1 MGNTVNTTESI
12 ISAYTQAYNEIEQ
25 EIAGLNEQQLRWKSS
40 PTSWSVTE
48 VLAHLVDHS
57 IVVSFRIREILAGS
71 QVKLPAFNQDAWVAG
86 QKANEEHVSQLLT
99 IAHGLVQ
106 YNSGLLG
113 RLDEQEWNKTGI
125 NFKGEP
131 VSISAII
138 PAFVAHVQNH
148 VNQIRRIKQEAA
160 GKQVL

>member
-1 MGNTVNTTESI
+1 MGNTVDTTESI
-12 ISAYTQAYNEIEQ
+12 ISAYTQAYSEIEQ
-25 EIAGLNEQQLRWKSS
+25 EIAGLSEQQVRWKSS

-71 QVKLPAFNQDAWVAG
+71 QVKLPAFDQDAWVAG
-86 QKANEEHVSQLLT
+86 QKANEEHVSKLIA

-106 YNSGLLG
+106 YNSGLLE

-125 NFKGEP
+125 NFKGES
-131 VSISAII
+131 VSLSAII
-138 PAFVAHVQNH
+138 PAFVAHVQHH